1 MSPDIL
7 SLVFISVMLYYYC
20 VTEMN
25 WIEFKGRLFD
35 FGCFGMNQVHA
46 WQPGFD
52 RNNLTRWLKRGY
64 LIRLRQG
71 LYTFPEY
78 RDKPDM
84 ALYFAGRIYNPS
96 YISLHTAL
104 SSYGLIPEGVVQIT
118 SVTSLKTARFS
129 NEFGNYE
136 YHSVRNDLM
145 FGYEPRPMAGGRVAA
160 YATREKALLD
170 LLYLHPFYN
179 TEDEMANL
187 RLDNATLHA
196 DINRETLEAYAVRF
210 RSRVLERRVRLM
222 RNAYEL

>member
-136 YHSVRNDLM
+136 YHSVRDDLM

>member
-1 MSPDIL
+1 
-7 SLVFISVMLYYYC
+7 
-20 VTEMN
+20 MN
-25 WIEFKGRLFD
+25 WIEFKGQLFD
-35 FGCFGMNQVHA
+35 FGCFGMNQLYA

-52 RNNLTRWLKRGY
+52 RNNLTRWLMRGY

-71 LYTFPEY
+71 LYTFSEY

-84 ALYFAGRIYNPS
+84 ALYFAARIYNPS

-136 YHSVRNDLM
+136 YHSVRDDLM
-145 FGYEPRPMAGGRVAA
+145 FGYEPRTIAGGRVAA
-160 YATREKALLD
+160 YATREKALID

-179 TEDEMANL
+179 SEDEMANL

-196 DINRETLEAYAVRF
+196 DVSGETLEAYAVRF
-210 RSRVLERRVRLM
+210 RSRVIERRVRLM
-222 RNAYEL
+222 RKAYGL

>member
-1 MSPDIL
+1 
-7 SLVFISVMLYYYC
+7 
-20 VTEMN
+20 MN
-25 WIEFKGRLFD
+25 WIEFKRQMFD
-35 FGCFGMNQVHA
+35 FGCFGMNQLRA

-71 LYTFPEY
+71 LYTFAEY
-78 RDKPDM
+78 RDIPDM
-84 ALYFAGRIYNPS
+84 AQYFAGRIYNPS

-129 NEFGNYE
+129 KEFGSFE
-136 YHSVRNDLM
+136 YHSVRDDLM
-145 FGYEPRPMAGGRVAA
+145 FGYEPRAIAGGRVAA

-170 LLYLHPFYN
+170 LLYPHPFYN
-179 TEDEMANL
+179 SADEMANL

-196 DINRETLEAYAVRF
+196 EVNGETLEAYAVRF
-210 RSRVLERRVRLM
+210 RSRVIERRVRLM
-222 RNAYEL
+222 RKAYGL

>member
-136 YHSVRNDLM
+136 YHSVRDDLM

-196 DINRETLEAYAVRF
+196 DVNRETLEAYAVRF